1 MLPKFTINIQPQVQ
15 RADTE
20 ADAGACEGKLRQATI
35 ISKVKSKSGTFPQF
49 NLQPSC

>member
-1 MLPKFTINIQPQVQ
+1 MLTKITIYFQLQVQ

-35 ISKVKSKSGTFPQF
+35 ISKVKIQVWDFP
-49 NLQPSC
+49 SI